1 MSNCARERKKITNGL
16 ETDEQGSIL
25 GSIHSQIIRLGTRL
39 QMGQKNFHIW
49 LRVPKNGPNN
59 AKKQGV
65 RQINLKKRTKFY
77 MMVGFFFPNHRIDM
91 QVGVGLHMSHARQNL
106 GTLGGF
112 KTPLH

>member
-1 MSNCARERKKITNGL
+1 MPGRGKK
-16 ETDEQGSIL
+16 
-25 GSIHSQIIRLGTRL
+25 L
-39 QMGQKNFHIW
+39 QMASKLMNKGQFWAQFTAKLSESVPGSKWDKKKFHIW

-65 RQINLKKRTKFY
+65 RQINLKKRTKFC

-112 KTPLH
+112 KTPLR